1 MICRRC
7 DRGNRFCGASCSSP
21 RRKKTLR
28 RANARYQKT
37 PRGARKHAA
46 RQARYR
52 ARKIEARK
60 KVTHQAPADRAE
72 AGELS
77 GARKE
82 GEAHETSTPILNP
95 LSLPLSS
102 PLSSVARTLVLA
114 AKGLVTSTG
123 GDAEIPRDTSH
134 LGLRPCCV
142 CARLCG
148 PRVRSDTFA
157 VSRPGD
163 RRPRKRRPP

>member
-1 MICRRC
+1 MVVICRRC
-7 DRGNRFCGASCSSP
+7 DRGNRFCGESCSSP
-21 RRKKTLR
+21 RRKATLR

-46 RQARYR
+46 RQAKYR
-52 ARKIEARK
+52 ARKSEARK
-60 KVTHQAPADRAE
+60 KVTHQAPADRAGI
-72 AGELS
+72 GEVS

-82 GEAHETSTPILNP
+82 GEAHETSTPILNA
-95 LSLPLSS
+95 LSS
-102 PLSSVARTLVLA
+102 PLSSVARTLVSA
-114 AKGLVTSTG
+114 AKGFVTSSG
-123 GDAEIPRDTSH
+123 GDAGLSRDTSNSD
-134 LGLRPCCV
+134 LRPCCM